1 MEPNMKYMPKV
12 YLSRWIATLVALA
25 AFGGLLIIQRA
36 IFTVTLEATFSVLL
50 VSMLFTGI
58 AYGLSWV
65 ISMGWKSSRDT
76 MIHEMGIIEMKILKG
91 VVEQA
96 IANREKQ

>member
-1 MEPNMKYMPKV
+1 MNYMPKV
-12 YLSRWIATLVALA
+12 YLSRWIASIVALLF
-25 AFGGLLIIQRA
+25 FGGLLIIQRA

-65 ISMGWKSSRDT
+65 ISMLWKSNRDT
-76 MIHEMGIIEMKILKG
+76 MIHEMGDVELKIMKG

-96 IANREKQ
+96 IADREKK